1 MKKNKNIEPLF
12 YAFLGISAA
21 VIPFPENNFSSI
33 SLILLIL
40 GWILYWVFG
49 DSKISFAN
57 KKWELLAL
65 AAPLILAILGLT
77 YTDNLNYG
85 LKKVA
90 LLLPFLIYPLVIGS
104 TKIDNRVFHFVFRS
118 FVLGTFLAALMGIG
132 RAAYFKL
139 NSLGNYFYY
148 EEFSKLIGKHTTYFS
163 LFLVISS
170 LYVIY
175 ELLQKRIKLI
185 GAALLL
191 LLFLVTLYVTSARIS
206 LVALAL
212 SSLVLIM
219 FQLKSKWRWILA
231 VCPLFFLSIFFLPNF
246 QKRFAPNQTEVGTMS
261 DFEFRKLHWKSVLET
276 IQHQSLL
283 VGKGTGSTRN
293 FLYEKYQEYKL
304 TSAYQE
310 EYNAHN
316 QYLEIVLDF
325 GLLGFVLFLLSLIYI
340 FSRLWKT
347 QNSLGIAI
355 FCCFLVYFL
364 TESLLQRHDGV
375 VMVSLFLTISLFK
388 MKSK

>member
-49 DSKISFAN
+49 DSKFSFAN

-104 TKIDNRVFHFVFRS
+104 TKIDNRAFHFVFRS

>member
-21 VIPFPENNFSSI
+21 VIPFPENNLSSI

-40 GWILYWVFG
+40 GWILYWAFG

-85 LKKVA
+85 LKKVT
-90 LLLPFLIYPLVIGS
+90 LLLPFIIYPLVIGS
-104 TKIDNRVFHFVFRS
+104 TKIDNRAFHFVFKC

-185 GAALLL
+185 GATLLL
-191 LLFLVTLYVTSARIS
+191 LLFLITLYVTSARIS
-206 LVALAL
+206 LVALAF
-212 SSLVLIM
+212 SSLVLIV

-246 QKRFAPNQTEVGTMS
+246 QKRFDPNQTEVGTMS

-325 GLLGFVLFLLSLIYI
+325 GLLGFVLFLGSLIYI

-355 FCCFLVYFL
+355 FCCFLIYFL
-364 TESLLQRHDGV
+364 TESLLLRHDGV

-388 MKSK
+388 IKSK